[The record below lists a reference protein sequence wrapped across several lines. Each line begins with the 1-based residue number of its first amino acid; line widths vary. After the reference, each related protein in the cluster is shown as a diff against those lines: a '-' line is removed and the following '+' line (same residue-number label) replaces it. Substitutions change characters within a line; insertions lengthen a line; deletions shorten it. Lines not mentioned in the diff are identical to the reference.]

1 MKNFNKEV
9 YETQL
14 GRKISEKEFK
24 NKKKLNKELQNKIKS
39 KLQENNKNTKSYNY
53 KDFLI
58 EQKLLNIL
66 NDNDIH
72 NLKQMKTDEEK
83 ENYLKNLRK
92 EIEKNID
99 NDMEDI

>member
-39 KLQENNKNTKSYNY
+39 KLQESNKNIKSYSY

-58 EQKLLNIL
+58 EQELLNIL
-66 NDNDIH
+66 NDNDMH
-72 NLKQMKTDEEK
+72 NLKQMKTEEEK

-92 EIEKNID
+92 EIEENI
-99 NDMEDI
+99 NDYEDI